1 MMKRYMTLKVNL
13 EQFLDEKGAVSELTD
28 QAKKVFKFLTEIV
41 LTVSTDTEQPV
52 VFVDLKC
59 NSRAVGLTCQ
69 GSIEASCINSRM
81 IDWHCDS
88 CEVSGTISNWQGSLW
103 DRKKRIMH

>member
-1 MMKRYMTLKVNL
+1 MMKIYMTLKVNL

-41 LTVSTDTEQPV
+41 LTVSPDTEQPV

-69 GSIEASCINSRM
+69 GVLKQVVSI
-81 IDWHCDS
+81 
-88 CEVSGTISNWQGSLW
+88 VV
-103 DRKKRIMH
+103 